1 MKIAALT
8 GGAIALRR
16 SFAIGAMSLLCFRGF
31 AIAETPSFTL
41 VCEGRE
47 TDNSSRLVDP
57 TAKPKKLTFS
67 TQLSF
72 ELSPGPGRVFLFE
85 ETRWI
90 PLNEV
95 SEYRLAFAW
104 HSDFDNVASVD
115 RYTDIYRFTKVTDK
129 DHLRGAND
137 LIMTRMGKCHEIPFI
152 APPG

>member
-1 MKIAALT
+1 MKNAALT
-8 GGAIALRR
+8 DEAIALTRL
-16 SFAIGAMSLLCFRGF
+16 FAIGVASVLFFCGL
-31 AIAETPSFTL
+31 AAADTPAFTL

-47 TDNSSRLVDP
+47 TDNSDRLKDP

-67 TQLSF
+67 LQLSF
-72 ELSPGPGRVFLFE
+72 DLAPPAARVFVFD

-90 PLNEV
+90 PLTEA

-129 DHLRGAND
+129 DHLRSAND
-137 LIMTRMGKCHEIPFI
+137 LIMTRMGKCHEIPYVT
-152 APPG
+152 PPG